1 MTLRPRP
8 ALQNILSTVV
18 TILLVLHS
26 ADASAAC
33 PGPYAG
39 KTCNGGTG
47 SNICSFT
54 STTVTCS
61 FNDIAGTQGAD
72 GTFFNTSNTAFRGF
86 GTDAKGEL
94 FCCEYTGLT
103 DACSAFA
110 TPIAESFTGTNDADT
125 IRLHSTNYDLKCADV
140 DVYGL
145 SDNDDILGSRT
156 LSLNYLEVLNGD
168 DGADTIRGDAGT
180 DEIHGGAGADIIWG
194 GDDDDTIYGDAGDD
208 QIKGDDGDDYLDG
221 GADGD
226 DVCGGANDDV
236 IYGGTGNDYLFS
248 GVGNV
253 SVQTVTG
260 GGGYDEC
267 GSSTY
272 AAVSDCDAVISACPW

>member
-72 GTFFNTSNTAFRGF
+72 GTFFNTSNWTLRASSMRRTA
-86 GTDAKGEL
+86 L
-94 FCCEYTGLT
+94 L
-103 DACSAFA
+103 
-110 TPIAESFTGTNDADT
+110 
-125 IRLHSTNYDLKCADV
+125 
-140 DVYGL
+140 
-145 SDNDDILGSRT
+145 
-156 LSLNYLEVLNGD
+156 
-168 DGADTIRGDAGT
+168 
-180 DEIHGGAGADIIWG
+180 
-194 GDDDDTIYGDAGDD
+194 
-208 QIKGDDGDDYLDG
+208 LD
-221 GADGD
+221 
-226 DVCGGANDDV
+226 CHYR
-236 IYGGTGNDYLFS
+236 I
-248 GVGNV
+248 
-253 SVQTVTG
+253 
-260 GGGYDEC
+260 E
-267 GSSTY
+267 
-272 AAVSDCDAVISACPW
+272 

>member
-72 GTFFNTSNTAFRGF
+72 GTFFNTSNT
-86 GTDAKGEL
+86 
-94 FCCEYTGLT
+94 GLT
-103 DACSAFA
+103 DGCSAFA
-110 TPIAESFTGTNDADT
+110 TPIAESFTGTIDADT
-125 IRLHSTNYDLKCADV
+125 
-140 DVYGL
+140 
-145 SDNDDILGSRT
+145 
-156 LSLNYLEVLNGD
+156 
-168 DGADTIRGDAGT
+168 
-180 DEIHGGAGADIIWG
+180 
-194 GDDDDTIYGDAGDD
+194 
-208 QIKGDDGDDYLDG
+208 
-221 GADGD
+221 
-226 DVCGGANDDV
+226 
-236 IYGGTGNDYLFS
+236 
-248 GVGNV
+248 
-253 SVQTVTG
+253 
-260 GGGYDEC
+260 
-267 GSSTY
+267 SS
-272 AAVSDCDAVISACPW
+272 AHAPCP